1 MLVKVTTSG
10 PRRYVQLV
18 ESYRD
23 ETGRVKKRTVAT
35 LGRLD
40 QLTGQ
45 LDAVIDGLL
54 KVSGHQPVGAKT
66 AASALAAPCCSLL
79 LLPPSLP
86 HPSRSTRPA
95 PWATCTNAWVAITS
109 ADWAPSR
116 PQRCTMLA
124 LMRCAR
130 AMPATKAPL
139 FRHSRRTWLLS
150 SGLKKTSLGSVG
162 VSGKVSVNFDLATRS
177 GTMLGRGVGR
187 RARRERG
194 VKDELQRHR
203 IAGPTPVGC
212 AAPAGG
218 RPAPR
223 DERTSSRKAPAGC
236 AAPRPQARTIPC

>member
-45 LDAVIDGLL
+45 LDAVIEGPAQSLWPSA
-54 KVSGHQPVGAKT
+54 SGCQNGCVC
-66 AASALAAPCCSLL
+66 SCCSLL